1 MKKRIT
7 MMTSLLLVCAIVI
20 GLAGCSTRIKA
31 MNLMKDIK
39 PNTIKS
45 MDDLSAN
52 NVAVTDFA
60 VRLFQA
66 SEKSGENTLISPL
79 SALCALS
86 MTANG
91 AQGETLAQME
101 RVLGMTTGELNLY
114 LYSYMKNLPRGN
126 KYKMN
131 LANSI
136 WFTDDDSFTVNR
148 SFLQSNADYYSAAIY
163 ETPFNKQTC
172 KDINNWIKRETDG
185 MIPTMLDEVP
195 ADAVMYLVNALAFEA
210 EWMEIYEKNQVKK
223 GTFTKEDG
231 TRQDATFLNGTE
243 SLYLE
248 DEQATGFM
256 KKYNGGQ
263 YAFVALLPK
272 DGISV
277 SEYVAALD
285 GADLHA
291 MLSNPQHTTV
301 YTTLPKFETEY
312 DVEMSGILKGM
323 GMPNAFNSNADFS
336 GISPSGIYISR
347 VLHKTFISVAE
358 RGTKAGAATAVEMNC
373 TGYPQDPKEV
383 YPDRPFVY
391 MLVDLENNI
400 PFFIGTLMAC

>member
-1 MKKRIT
+1 
-7 MMTSLLLVCAIVI
+7 MTSLLLVCAIVI

-31 MNLMKDIK
+31 MDLMKNIK

-79 SALCALS
+79 SVLCALS

-148 SFLQSNADYYSAAIY
+148 SFLQSNADYYGAAIY
-163 ETPFNKQTC
+163 QTPFNKQTC

-185 MIPTMLDEVP
+185 MIPTMLDKVP
-195 ADAVMYLVNALAFEA
+195 SDAVMYLVNALAFEA
-210 EWMEIYEKNQVKK
+210 EWMKIYEKNQVKE

-383 YPDRPFVY
+383 YLDRPFVY

>member
-1 MKKRIT
+1 

-31 MNLMKDIK
+31 MDLMKNIK

-79 SALCALS
+79 SVLCALS

-148 SFLQSNADYYSAAIY
+148 SFLQSNADYYGAAIY
-163 ETPFNKQTC
+163 QTPFNKQTC

-185 MIPTMLDEVP
+185 MIPTMLDKVP
-195 ADAVMYLVNALAFEA
+195 SDAVMYLVNALAFEA
-210 EWMEIYEKNQVKK
+210 EWMKIYEKNQVKE

-263 YAFVALLPK
+263 YAFVALMPK

-277 SEYVAALD
+277 SEYIAALD

-312 DVEMSGILKGM
+312 DVEMSDILKGM

-383 YPDRPFVY
+383 YLDSPFVY

-400 PFFIGTLMAC
+400 PFFVGTLMAC